1 MNTLSI
7 VLAIVGI
14 FLGAFS
20 FGYSLRDLV
29 KSAKRD
35 RNDES
40 SQANKD

>member
-20 FGYSLRDLV
+20 FGYSLRGLAE
-29 KSAKRD
+29 SANRD
-35 RNDES
+35 QNDES